1 MHPGDRVVVVVANMP
16 DVAGMNGLTGTVVKR
31 KRMLNLRQGWLVE
44 LDQPIKGW
52 GPRTTVAD
60 VALQHLDR

>member
-1 MHPGDRVVVVVANMP
+1 MHPGDRVVVVATMP
-16 DVAGMNGLTGTVVKR
+16 DVAGMNGRTGTIVKR
-31 KRMLNLRQGWLVE
+31 KRLLNLRQGWLVE

-60 VALQHLDR
+60 VAPQRLDR